1 MQGSGSP
8 SLSLAVTLM
17 SVKSSHYVQGQQ
29 KVPLPGIGKLL
40 GLISTHSDSFALPSS
55 RSLCV
60 VSLSAD
66 MIARLVEWTAAS
78 GNPANTP
85 RSRACYSAKRRIK
98 VPRVLDGQKLPEN
111 FPRGLRSLACKTYR
125 LFALRCKQA
134 QTFFLVQCSLI
145 ASVNVP

>member
-8 SLSLAVTLM
+8 YLSLAVTSM
-17 SVKSSHYVQGQQ
+17 SPKSSHYVQGQQ

-40 GLISTHSDSFALPSS
+40 GLISTHSDSFPLPLS
-55 RSLCV
+55 RSSCV

-85 RSRACYSAKRRIK
+85 RPQARYSAKRRIK
-98 VPRVLDGQKLPEN
+98 VPRVLNDQKSPEK
-111 FPRGLRSLACKTYR
+111 FPRGLQSLAYKTYP

-134 QTFFLVQCSLI
+134 LTFFLAQLSLI
-145 ASVNVP
+145 VRK